1 MKECYFYIIILSFL
15 FNYMKSF
22 KNYIFEKLIIGKS
35 IINPYK
41 KKYGKGELKKFK
53 DCNIYTN
60 PNNHRI
66 VDDQRLKDK
75 INEYFNDEDQVYVIK
90 ETQLTNYEQSK
101 NINLDKWLPFLTNPS
116 FFQRVFLMNHRIG
129 YYFKDI
135 DGQILLVIKYFRANR
150 GYIDI
155 TYIFKI
161 QK

>member
-1 MKECYFYIIILSFL
+1 MKP
-15 FNYMKSF
+15 F
-22 KNYIFEKLIIGKS
+22 KTYIFEKLIIGKS

-41 KKYGKGELKKFK
+41 KKYGKGELKNFK

-60 PNNHRI
+60 PNNHRT

-90 ETQLTNYEQSK
+90 ETQLINYEQSK
-101 NINLDKWLPFLTNPS
+101 NINLNKWLPFLRTKS
-116 FFQRVFLMNHRIG
+116 ILQRVFLINHRIG
-129 YYFKDI
+129 YYLKDI
-135 DGQILLVIKYFRANR
+135 DGQILLIIKYFRANH
-150 GYIDI
+150 GNIDI

>member
-1 MKECYFYIIILSFL
+1 MKP
-15 FNYMKSF
+15 F
-22 KNYIFEKLIIGKS
+22 KTYIFEKLIIGKS

-60 PNNHRI
+60 PNNHRT

-75 INEYFNDEDQVYVIK
+75 INEYFNGEDQVYVIK
-90 ETQLTNYEQSK
+90 ETQLINYEDSK
-101 NINLDKWLPFLTNPS
+101 NINLDKWLPFIKNPS

-129 YYFKDI
+129 YYFKNI

-161 QK
+161 